1 VAFDRGRLPCNHMWS
16 FSLFSLLRV
25 SLCALLFGSLLSQ
38 APAAE
43 NAGRYFLV
51 VDPSGS
57 MLTKISSGQESGRS
71 RWEVLRDRASGF
83 VERLPDGASVWAG
96 VFSARDPDSEGDLSD
111 PFAGWLT
118 PVSGSFDNANARR
131 DFVARLQAFP
141 EPGLANGTWLNQA
154 MMESL
159 LKAEAAGQNDP
170 DAYIAVMVYTDG
182 VDKGHSRTTAE
193 MIRNKG
199 SICTRAEVD
208 AKIQLLKDRHRNFN
222 LVHVYRPEDESI
234 MDAHVVRLVT
244 NRLQLAS
251 PLAAPEQTID
261 LELRFNDD
269 ERLKLVGRPLV
280 LSWQPLPN
288 TGIPPI
294 AIEGAPFVT
303 KNGKIAAKLRKS
315 GKCPAE
321 HNVRARLKLEY
332 PRFDDALLV
341 EEGGSTVEVLFQGA
355 QAPGIQDLL
364 PADGSHFPVG
374 RPVSFSLTTL
384 PGCEVEWNCGNGTKT
399 KVSGTVLR
407 LTSPAD
413 RIVIAQNNRP
423 VG

>member
-1 VAFDRGRLPCNHMWS
+1 MIRAGETFKICHPMLM
-16 FSLFSLLRV
+16 LLRALSLMTGMAGVLFAFAV
-25 SLCALLFGSLLSQ
+25 SSIASANEQ
-38 APAAE
+38 AG
-43 NAGRYFLV
+43 NYFLV
-51 VDPSGS
+51 VDHSGS
-57 MLTKISSGQESGRS
+57 MLMKMRSGPDSGRS

-83 VERLPDGASVWAG
+83 TERLPDGSQVWAG
-96 VFSARDPDSEGDLSD
+96 VFSARDPQSALPQGD
-111 PFAGWLT
+111 PYAGWLS
-118 PVSGSFDNANARR
+118 PVSGRFDSKDARSA
-131 DFVARLQAFP
+131 FVTRLKAFP

-170 DAYIAVMVYTDG
+170 DAYLTVMVYTDG
-182 VDKGHSRTTAE
+182 VDQGHGRTTAE

-199 SICTRAEVD
+199 TICTRAEVD

-222 LVHVYRPEDESI
+222 LVHVYRPGDESI

-269 ERLKLVGRPLV
+269 ERLKLEGRPLV
-280 LSWQPLPN
+280 LSWQPLPD
-288 TGIPPI
+288 TGIPAM
-294 AIEGAPFVT
+294 AIEGGPFVM
-303 KNGKIAAKLRKS
+303 KNGKISAKLRKS
-315 GKCPAE
+315 GEWPPGQD
-321 HNVRARLKLEY
+321 VRARLKLEY
-332 PRFDDALLV
+332 PRFDNALLV

-355 QAPGIQDLL
+355 QAPAIQDLL

-399 KVSGTVLR
+399 KGHSEK
-407 LTSPAD
+407 
-413 RIVIAQNNRP
+413 
-423 VG
+423 